1 MRKKYHIYNC
11 QTPSSC
17 NQTFN
22 SLGEPENYDRYLEQ
36 KKAQRAEAMTIKR
49 LANLKLM
56 EAIAVQEKKVKGLEL
71 VLNRQKLIN
80 ENFREMADKKL
91 FEEGVRFTKMNRF
104 KLMKHAEIEK
114 LNEQIGEMK
123 KEIPEI
129 EDTLSKF
136 ERYKRSIFKLAASDK
151 EENKQVLPDHDQIL
165 ERMENLREQ
174 NQFLLPYAVKNNYAL
189 LGQQQ
194 KFENTKKK
202 NEQDLENLR
211 TEISSVKAK
220 IAEETKTSLKISQMV
235 KLYKENRNVELE
247 TELDSLT
254 VKVTKVYRSCST
266 STHFLNPLKKMKRVE
281 EQVFALMGKIDNI
294 PKDLLKKLQ
303 AGFYRRRLQEEEK
316 RIQREREDKRLKRSQ
331 QRTQETK
338 QKTPKSEPKD
348 LRPKRVMIRYKV
360 SARPKAAK
368 KAHATEKKAKTFE
381 DEIWDDVV
389 HAGDGACVLLPRLNA
404 DKAKTTK
411 KPKEPIVPA
420 VDVKQPRKKAA
431 KADSEDTH
439 LPPISAKEKLEDELV
454 APPYPISPPCYSD
467 PLGPLRVAKREAPS
481 FRSQG
486 ISKSV
491 LFQLGRKKSEQTWT

>member
-1 MRKKYHIYNC
+1 MRKKYHIHHC
-11 QTPSSC
+11 KTPSSC

-22 SLGEPENYDRYLEQ
+22 SMGEPENYDRYLEQ
-36 KKAQRAEAMTIKR
+36 KRAQRDEAMTIKR

-56 EAIAVQEKKVKGLEL
+56 ESIAAQEKKVKGLEL
-71 VLNRQKLIN
+71 VLERQKLIN

-91 FEEGVRFTKMNRF
+91 FEEGVRFTKMNRY

-129 EDTLSKF
+129 ENTLSKY
-136 ERYKRSIFKLAASDK
+136 ERYKRSIFKLAAPDK
-151 EENKQVLPDHDQIL
+151 EENMNVLPDHEQIL

-220 IAEETKTSLKISQMV
+220 IEEETKTSLKISQMV

-247 TELDSLT
+247 TELESLT
-254 VKVTKVYRSCST
+254 AKVTKVYRSCST

-281 EQVFALMGKIDNI
+281 EQVFALMGKIDTI

-331 QRTQETK
+331 QRSV
-338 QKTPKSEPKD
+338 QKVPKSEPKD
-348 LRPKRVMIRYKV
+348 VRTKRVMIRYKV
-360 SARPKAAK
+360 AARPKASK
-368 KAHATEKKAKTFE
+368 KAHAAEKKVKTFE
-381 DEIWDDVV
+381 DEIWEDVV

-404 DKAKTTK
+404 DKTK
-411 KPKEPIVPA
+411 SVKKVKEPNVPA
-420 VDVKQPRKKAA
+420 VEVKQPRKKAA
-431 KADSEDTH
+431 KADLEQTH
-439 LPPISAKEKLEDELV
+439 LPPISAKEKSEDELV
-454 APPYPISPPCYSD
+454 APPYPITPPSYSD
-467 PLGPLRVAKREAPS
+467 PLGPLRAAKREAPS

-491 LFQLGRKKSEQTWT
+491 LLQLGRKKSEPTWT